1 MPLENIINDIPAVYM
16 RGGNS
21 KGVFFLES
29 DLPRRS
35 AERDALLL
43 RVIGSPD
50 PAGQQTDGMGGA
62 SASTSNV
69 VLVGSSFRDDC
80 DIDYLFGR
88 VSITEPR
95 IDYAGNCG
103 NLTAAVA
110 PFAIHAGLVAAV
122 EPITHV
128 RLWQRNLGQRIDAF
142 VPVRHGRVLE
152 SGAFSED
159 GVPFGAAE
167 IRLEYFGPSPGTAS
181 MPMLP
186 TGNVTDVLP
195 VPGFD
200 ALRVTMI
207 TSGEPVV
214 FVRAEDIGLT
224 GREMPDPFNSR
235 LGRLGAALES
245 VRAYAAVAMGLA
257 ETPEIATHERP
268 STPLLSWVSA
278 PRTYRDSGGREVAA
292 GSIDLAARMMVAGR
306 LHQGFTDSGSVALAV
321 AAALPGSVVNEVARA
336 LPGVPTRIGHVSG
349 TLTVGAELANSH
361 GRRVLDKALMSRSA
375 RRLMSGI
382 VHVPD

>member
-1 MPLENIINDIPAVYM
+1 M
-16 RGGNS
+16 RGGAS

-29 DLPRRS
+29 DLPRRA

-43 RVIGSPD
+43 RAIGSPD
-50 PAGQQTDGMGGA
+50 PGEQHNDGLGGA
-62 SASTSNV
+62 TAATSNV

-80 DIDYLFGR
+80 DIDYLLGR
-88 VSITEPR
+88 VAITEPR

-103 NLTAAVA
+103 NLSAAVA
-110 PFAIHAGLVAAV
+110 PFAIHAGLVEAR
-122 EPITHV
+122 EPVTHV

-142 VPVRHGRVLE
+142 VPVRDGRVLE
-152 SGAFSED
+152 SGAFRED

-167 IRLEYFGPSPGTAS
+167 IRLEYYGPSPGTVNV
-181 MPMLP
+181 PMLP
-186 TGNVTDVLP
+186 TGNVTDVLT
-195 VPGFD
+195 VPGSEP
-200 ALRVTMI
+200 LRVTLV
-207 TSGEPVV
+207 TSGEPTV

-224 GREMPDPFNSR
+224 GREMPDSFNGR
-235 LGRLGAALES
+235 LGRHGAALES
-245 VRAYAAVAMGLA
+245 IRAHAAVLMGLA

-278 PRTYRDSGGREVAA
+278 PKTYRDSAGREVPGA
-292 GSIDLAARMMVAGR
+292 SFDLAARILQQGR
-306 LHQGFTDSGSVALAV
+306 LHPGFTDASSVALAV

-349 TLTVGAELANSH
+349 TLTVGAELARSH
-361 GRRVLDKALMSRSA
+361 GRWVLDKALMSRSA

-382 VHVPD
+382 VHLPD